1 MSNKHVLKG
10 MSQLVNAQNVKSGL
24 NYEDIERKMLA
35 TGVIEQPK
43 DPTESFKSALN
54 DLAKNLQL
62 NFETPK
68 AAMPTPRSTTAE
80 RPAVDRGTAHR
91 LSTPRSAMTERS
103 ATARMSTDHMST
115 NRMSTDHMSTDHMS
129 TDLMSPPRVST
140 VRSSPRVETN
150 DTPTR
155 IESESS
161 SEDSGDD
168 TPQRPAPERS
178 YTSTPRMPTLSSP
191 APRTEFERRTREQEH
206 HAQIRSMIRESGDDP
221 DDDTFTV
228 EKEKMEDAKTSMLVE
243 IDSLWSD
250 LEEEN
255 VNLERIPRPTQNS
268 SYETVENVLKTLR
281 MKLDRARYC
290 SLADDVVL
298 AGAGIIEDIFD
309 GKRVFFN
316 RYCPDMTG
324 WSKSVQM
331 KLRRMKHDTSSIVGN
346 VMSENNIGPGTRIA
360 LELVPNAFMHA
371 RSKRAQFG
379 KETIYSDAQLQQS
392 IHNLRN
398 IEEN

>member
-10 MSQLVNAQNVKSGL
+10 MSQLVNTQNVKSGL
-24 NYEDIERKMLA
+24 NYEEIERKMLLN
-35 TGVIEQPK
+35 GVIEQPK

-68 AAMPTPRSTTAE
+68 TSAPTPKIQANPTPSYSQMPPVRTPEARNRTPETYTTSTHM
-80 RPAVDRGTAHR
+80 RPK
-91 LSTPRSAMTERS
+91 P
-103 ATARMSTDHMST
+103 
-115 NRMSTDHMSTDHMS
+115 
-129 TDLMSPPRVST
+129 
-140 VRSSPRVETN
+140 
-150 DTPTR
+150 
-155 IESESS
+155 
-161 SEDSGDD
+161 
-168 TPQRPAPERS
+168 
-178 YTSTPRMPTLSSP
+178 STPRMSTVEAASSDDESASSGGDDTRHNDTP
-191 APRTEFERRTREQEH
+191 HNDTRHNDTRHNDTPQQRTPQRVSPPSQFSPPKTEFERRTREQEH
-206 HAQIRSMIRESGDDP
+206 HAQIRSMIRDSGDDP

-316 RYCPDMTG
+316 RYSPDMSG

-379 KETIYSDAQLQQS
+379 KETIYSDAELQRS
-392 IHNLRN
+392 ISNLRN